1 MKKLIKSSLSLAM
14 ATLMSVSMF
23 AKAGEAVADEGGMS
37 VSYNIGYMSEYWYRG
52 AYQAESSMS
61 FGADIEMGSVYLGM
75 WGADVSDN
83 TSTSTNNGG
92 SEIDLYGGVNF
103 EMMSIPMYVGFTG
116 YYYTDNFDNDYE
128 EINVGADFGWFAV
141 DGAVLGSY
149 KSGGGTASS
158 DYGHFTLTVPLG
170 MLDYS
175 YQTFTGGSLHW
186 STHELSYSASVNGID
201 LGATVGRNNDGGKG
215 TAANS
220 NAETTYA
227 NFTIGY
233 SF

>member
-75 WGADVSDN
+75 ADVSDN

-92 SEIDLYGGVNF
+92 SEIDLYGVLT
-103 EMMSIPMYVGFTG
+103 EMMSIPMYIQFHRILL
-116 YYYTDNFDNDYE
+116 Y
-128 EINVGADFGWFAV
+128 
-141 DGAVLGSY
+141 
-149 KSGGGTASS
+149 
-158 DYGHFTLTVPLG
+158 
-170 MLDYS
+170 
-175 YQTFTGGSLHW
+175 
-186 STHELSYSASVNGID
+186 
-201 LGATVGRNNDGGKG
+201 
-215 TAANS
+215 
-220 NAETTYA
+220 
-227 NFTIGY
+227 
-233 SF
+233 